1 MGSSKAWLTL
11 DGETMLQ
18 RVVRRVSEVVEV
30 CVVVAAVDKELPPLP
45 AAVRIARD
53 ARAGRGPLEG
63 LAAALRA
70 AGGLADAWFV
80 TSCDTPLVE
89 PRLVS
94 RLFELLEE
102 PGAVESP
109 NCPVRFDAVVPVE
122 AEFPHP
128 LSAVYRTSILPQV
141 ESQLADDRLRLRDLL
156 QRIQVRRVAVDELR
170 PVDPSLGSFRNLN
183 TPDEYQRAVVELS
196 RLHRS

>member
-1 MGSSKAWLTL
+1 
-11 DGETMLQ
+11 MLQ
-18 RVVRRVSEVVEV
+18 RVVRRVSEAVEV
-30 CVVVAAVDKELPPLP
+30 CVVVAAPGQELPPLP

-53 ARAGRGPLEG
+53 EREGRGPLEG

-94 RLFELLEE
+94 RLFELLDE
-102 PGAVESP
+102 PRLIEPP
-109 NCPVRFDAVVPVE
+109 NCPVEFDAVVPVE
-122 AEFPHP
+122 GELPQP

-141 ESQLADDRLRLRDLL
+141 ELQLADDRLRLRDLL

-170 PVDPSLGSFRNLN
+170 SVDPSLGSFRNLN

-196 RLHRS
+196 RLHGS